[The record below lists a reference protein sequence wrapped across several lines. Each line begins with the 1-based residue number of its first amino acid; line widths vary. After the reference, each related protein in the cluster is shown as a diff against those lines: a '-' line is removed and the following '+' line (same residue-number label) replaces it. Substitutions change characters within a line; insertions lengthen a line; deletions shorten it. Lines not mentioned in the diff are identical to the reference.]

1 LQRFANGAQW
11 ASRQRRGGRA
21 LVLAVIFLSL
31 SGLFSAPPAAAATGM
46 KVVIVVGPTESGT
59 AHNIADAQQL
69 AAQARGYGAT
79 VTEIYSPNATWSRV
93 RSAAQ
98 GANVFIYMGHGN
110 GWPSPYKPFTSR
122 TKDGLGLN
130 ATANAGNSNT
140 RHYGEWYLTRYIHLA
155 PNAVVILRGLC
166 YSAGNSE
173 PGKAAPSVATGQQRI
188 DNYAAGFLRTG
199 AKAVFAE
206 PYGGVGYILDAIFQ
220 SDLTVREIFST
231 GGGGGWGDGWGDGWG
246 WSSAWGAS
254 GGGSSGLTS
263 TTFPSARTGFATVIS
278 DRDASGRFRRSVVGN
293 LDLTATSVRQAG
305 S

>member
-1 LQRFANGAQW
+1 LQGFTNGAHR
-11 ASRQRRGGRA
+11 ASRQLRAGRA
-21 LVLAVIFLSL
+21 LVAAAIFLGL
-31 SGLFSAPPAAAATGM
+31 SGLIAAPPASAATGM

-59 AHNIADAQQL
+59 AHNIASAQEL

-79 VTEIYSPNATWSRV
+79 VIEIYSPNATWSRV

-110 GWPSPYKPFTSR
+110 GWPSPYKPFTSK

-173 PGKAAPSVATGQQRI
+173 PGKANPSVATGQQRI

-220 SDLTVREIFST
+220 SDRTVRDIFST
-231 GGGGGWGDGWGDGWG
+231 GGGWGGGWGSGGAWSDGWGAG
-246 WSSAWGAS
+246 

-263 TTFPSARTGFATVIS
+263 TSFASVRTGFATVIS